1 MKKIVSF
8 CFSLFVFSTLFAQ
21 KESFTLEQAVNYAW
35 ENSIALKD
43 QNLQDQ
49 VSKIEI
55 EKSKSNFLPTLG
67 FSSIYNFQ
75 SGSIIDPS
83 TNTRNTLNVQSGN
96 FALTTTVD
104 LFNWQTIIRLKLTQ
118 LENYKLKYQ
127 SEIIKQNLYIQIVQ
141 AFYQLQFNK
150 EQEKLIESQIKNT
163 LTHLDRIQEE
173 VNYGNK
179 SESDLLEM
187 KANLSTSYKQQVNA
201 SSNYK
206 LAYLTLQNL
215 LNKKDSTN
223 YIFDDNQLFNSNENL
238 DQLYKKSVDN
248 RSDILQ
254 SRIDEQIA
262 QKNIEQQKSGY
273 LPNLSASYSFSSF
286 YTDSNKNPFS
296 NQLND
301 NKSHYVGISLN
312 FPIFNKLQTQKSIEQ
327 SKIELERSL
336 LKTHQLEQEYYNLM
350 SDLYLKTNNS
360 LEQWEVSE
368 KNLKDY
374 QLSFEKT
381 EDKFKFGL
389 ITIYEYLNSKNNL
402 LQIETSNL
410 IAKYSFYLNSNMLNY
425 YTKPVV
431 HLY

>member
-1 MKKIVSF
+1 MKKIASF
-8 CFSLFVFSTLFAQ
+8 CFSLFVFSNLFAQ
-21 KESFTLEQAVNYAW
+21 KDYLSLEQAVNYAW
-35 ENSIALKD
+35 ENNLSLKD
-43 QNLQDQ
+43 QNLQSEI
-49 VSKIEI
+49 SKIEI

-67 FSSIYNFQ
+67 FSSSYNFQ

-104 LFNWQTIIRLKLTQ
+104 LLNWQTIIRLKLTQ
-118 LENYKLKYQ
+118 LENDKLKYQ

-141 AFYQLQFNK
+141 SFYQLQFNK
-150 EQEKLIESQIKNT
+150 EQEKLIENQIKNT
-163 LTHLDRIQEE
+163 LTHLDRIHEE
-173 VNYGNK
+173 VKYGNK

-187 KANLSTSYKQQVNA
+187 KANLSSSYKQQVDA

-215 LNKKDSTN
+215 LNKKDSTD
-223 YIFDDNQLFNSNENL
+223 YIFEDSQLFDNNKNL
-238 DQLYKKSVDN
+238 DQLYQKGVEN
-248 RSDILQ
+248 RPNIIQ
-254 SRIDEQIA
+254 SKIDEQIA
-262 QKNIEQQKSGY
+262 QKNIEQQKSAY

-286 YTDSNKNPFS
+286 YTDSNRNPFS

-360 LEQWEVSE
+360 LDKWEASE

-374 QLSFEKT
+374 QLSFKKI

-402 LQIETSNL
+402 LQIETNNL
-410 IAKYSFYLNSNMLNY
+410 IDKYSFYLNSNMLNY
-425 YTKPVV
+425 YTK
-431 HLY
+431 

>member
-1 MKKIVSF
+1 MKHILCLFTFYLSSF
-8 CFSLFVFSTLFAQ
+8 FVLAQ
-21 KESFTLEQAVNYAW
+21 KQISLEQAVNYAY
-35 ENSIALKD
+35 ENNLSLKD
-43 QNLQDQ
+43 QNLQQDI
-49 VSKIEI
+49 SKIEI

-67 FSSIYNFQ
+67 FSSSYNFQ

-96 FALTTTVD
+96 FVLITTVD

-118 LENYKLKYQ
+118 LENDKLKYQ

-150 EQEKLIESQIKNT
+150 EQEKLIENQIKNT

-187 KANLSTSYKQQVNA
+187 KANLSTSYKQQVDA

-223 YIFDDNQLFNSNENL
+223 YIFDDNQLFNNNENL

-248 RSDILQ
+248 RSDIIQ

-262 QKNIEQQKSGY
+262 QKNIEQQKSAY

-327 SKIELERSL
+327 SKIELERSQ

-350 SDLYLKTNNS
+350 SDLFMKTNNS
-360 LEQWEVSE
+360 LEQWEASE
-368 KNLKDY
+368 KNLNDY
-374 QLSFEKT
+374 QLSFEKI

-402 LQIETSNL
+402 LQIETNNL
-410 IAKYSFYLNSNMLNY
+410 IAKYSFYLNYNMLNY
-425 YTKPVV
+425 YTK
-431 HLY
+431 

>member
-8 CFSLFVFSTLFAQ
+8 CFLLFVFSNLFAQ
-21 KESFTLEQAVNYAW
+21 KDYLSLEQAVNYAW
-35 ENSIALKD
+35 ENNLSLKD

-67 FSSIYNFQ
+67 FSSSYNFQ

-83 TNTRNTLNVQSGN
+83 TNTRNTLNIQSGN

-104 LFNWQTIIRLKLTQ
+104 LLNLQTIIRLKLTE
-118 LENYKLKYQ
+118 LENDKLKYQ

-141 AFYQLQFNK
+141 SFYQLQFNK
-150 EQEKLIESQIKNT
+150 EQEKLIENQIKNT

-173 VNYGNK
+173 VKYGNK

-187 KANLSTSYKQQVNA
+187 KANLSSSYKQQVDA

-215 LNKKDSTN
+215 LNKKDSTD
-223 YIFDDNQLFNSNENL
+223 YIFDNNPLIDDNENL
-238 DQLYKKSVDN
+238 DQLYKKGIGN
-248 RSDILQ
+248 RPDIIQ
-254 SRIDEQIA
+254 SKIDEQIA
-262 QKNIEQQKSGY
+262 QKNIEQQKSAY

-327 SKIELERSL
+327 SKIELERSQ

-360 LEQWEVSE
+360 LDKWEASE

-374 QLSFEKT
+374 QLSFEKI

-402 LQIETSNL
+402 LQIETNNL
-410 IAKYSFYLNSNMLNY
+410 INKYSFYLNSNMLNY
-425 YTKPVV
+425 YTK
-431 HLY
+431 

>member
-8 CFSLFVFSTLFAQ
+8 CFLLFIFSNLFAQ
-21 KESFTLEQAVNYAW
+21 KDYLSLEQAVNYAW
-35 ENSIALKD
+35 ENNLSLKD
-43 QNLQDQ
+43 QNLQNQ

-67 FSSIYNFQ
+67 FSSSYNFQ

-83 TNTRNTLNVQSGN
+83 TNTRNTLNIQSGN
-96 FALTTTVD
+96 FALTTSID
-104 LFNWQTIIRLKLTQ
+104 LFNWQTMIRLKLTE
-118 LENYKLKYQ
+118 LENDKLKYQ

-150 EQEKLIESQIKNT
+150 EQEKLIENQIKNT
-163 LTHLDRIQEE
+163 LIHLDRIQEE
-173 VNYGNK
+173 VKYGNK

-187 KANLSTSYKQQVNA
+187 KANLSISYKQQVDA
-201 SSNYK
+201 STNYK

-215 LNKKDSTN
+215 LNKKDSTD
-223 YIFDDNQLFNSNENL
+223 YIFEDSQLFDNNENL
-238 DQLYKKSVDN
+238 DQLYQKGVEN
-248 RSDILQ
+248 RPNIIQ
-254 SRIDEQIA
+254 SKIDEQIA
-262 QKNIEQQKSGY
+262 QKNIEQQKSAY

-327 SKIELERSL
+327 SKIELERSQ
-336 LKTHQLEQEYYNLM
+336 LKIRQLEQEYYNLI

-360 LEQWEVSE
+360 LEKWEASE

-374 QLSFEKT
+374 QLSFEKI

-389 ITIYEYLNSKNNL
+389 ITIYEYLNFKNNL
-402 LQIETSNL
+402 LQIETNNL
-410 IAKYSFYLNSNMLNY
+410 IDKYSFYLNLNLLNY
-425 YTKPVV
+425 YSNKK
-431 HLY
+431 Y

>member
-1 MKKIVSF
+1 MKKIASF
-8 CFSLFVFSTLFAQ
+8 CFSLFVFSNLFAQ
-21 KESFTLEQAVNYAW
+21 KDYLSLEQAVNYAW
-35 ENSIALKD
+35 ENNLSLKD
-43 QNLQDQ
+43 QNLQSEI
-49 VSKIEI
+49 SKIEI

-67 FSSIYNFQ
+67 FSSSYNFQ

-104 LFNWQTIIRLKLTQ
+104 LLNWQTIIRLKLTQ
-118 LENYKLKYQ
+118 LENDKLKYQ

-141 AFYQLQFNK
+141 SFYQLQFNK
-150 EQEKLIESQIKNT
+150 EQEKLIENQIKNT

-173 VNYGNK
+173 VKYGNK

-187 KANLSTSYKQQVNA
+187 KANLSSSYKQQVDA

-215 LNKKDSTN
+215 LNKKDSTD
-223 YIFDDNQLFNSNENL
+223 YIFEDSQLFDNNKNL
-238 DQLYKKSVDN
+238 DQLYQKGVEN
-248 RSDILQ
+248 RPNIIQ
-254 SRIDEQIA
+254 SKIDEQIA
-262 QKNIEQQKSGY
+262 QKNIEQQKSAY

-286 YTDSNKNPFS
+286 YTDSNRNPFS

-360 LEQWEVSE
+360 LDKWEASE

-374 QLSFEKT
+374 QLSFEKI

-402 LQIETSNL
+402 LQIETNNL
-410 IAKYSFYLNSNMLNY
+410 IDKYSFYLNSNMLNY
-425 YTKPVV
+425 YTK
-431 HLY
+431 

>member
-1 MKKIVSF
+1 MKKIITF
-8 CFSLFVFSTLFAQ
+8 YFSLFVFSNLFAQ
-21 KESFTLEQAVNYAW
+21 KDNLTLDQAVNYAW
-35 ENSIALKD
+35 ENNLPLKD
-43 QNLQDQ
+43 QILQQDI
-49 VSKIEI
+49 SKIEI
-55 EKSKSNFLPTLG
+55 QKSKSNFLPTLA
-67 FSSIYNFQ
+67 FSSSYNFQ

-118 LENYKLKYQ
+118 LENDKLKYQ

-173 VNYGNK
+173 VKYGNK

-187 KANLSTSYKQQVNA
+187 KANLSTSYKQQVDA

-223 YIFDDNQLFNSNENL
+223 YIFDDNQLFNNNENL
-238 DQLYKKSVDN
+238 DQLYEKSVDN
-248 RSDILQ
+248 RSDIIQ

-262 QKNIEQQKSGY
+262 QKNIEQQKSAY

-327 SKIELERSL
+327 SKVELERSQ
-336 LKTHQLEQEYYNLM
+336 LKTHQLEQEYYNLI

-360 LEQWEVSE
+360 LKQWEASE

-389 ITIYEYLNSKNNL
+389 ITIYEYLNLKNNL
-402 LQIETSNL
+402 LQIETNNL
-410 IAKYSFYLNSNMLNY
+410 IAKYSFYLNSNMLNNY
-425 YTKPVV
+425 LDSK
-431 HLY
+431 L

>member
-8 CFSLFVFSTLFAQ
+8 CFSLFVFSNLFAQ
-21 KESFTLEQAVNYAW
+21 KDNLTLEQAVNYAW
-35 ENSIALKD
+35 ENNLSLKD
-43 QNLQDQ
+43 QNLQQ
-49 VSKIEI
+49 NISKIEI
-55 EKSKSNFLPTLG
+55 EKNKSNFLPTLG
-67 FSSIYNFQ
+67 FSSSYNFQ

-118 LENYKLKYQ
+118 LENDKLKYQ

-173 VNYGNK
+173 VKYGNK

-187 KANLSTSYKQQVNA
+187 KANLSTSYKQQVDA

-248 RSDILQ
+248 RSDIIQ

-262 QKNIEQQKSGY
+262 QKNIEQQKSAY
-273 LPNLSASYSFSSF
+273 LPNLGASYSFSSF

-327 SKIELERSL
+327 SKIELERSQ

-350 SDLYLKTNNS
+350 SDLYLKTNSS
-360 LEQWEVSE
+360 LEQWEASE

-381 EDKFKFGL
+381 EDKFKFRL

-402 LQIETSNL
+402 LEIETNNL

-425 YTKPVV
+425 YTK
-431 HLY
+431 

>member
-1 MKKIVSF
+1 MKKVVSF
-8 CFSLFVFSTLFAQ
+8 CFFLFIISNLFAQ
-21 KESFTLEQAVNYAW
+21 KDHLSLEQAVNYAW
-35 ENSIALKD
+35 ENNLSLKD
-43 QNLQDQ
+43 QNLQQ
-49 VSKIEI
+49 SISKIEI

-67 FSSIYNFQ
+67 FSSSYNFQ

-83 TNTRNTLNVQSGN
+83 TNNRNTLNVQSGN
-96 FALTTTVD
+96 FDLTTTVD

-118 LENYKLKYQ
+118 LENDKLKYQ

-141 AFYQLQFNK
+141 SFYQLQFNK
-150 EQEKLIESQIKNT
+150 EQEKLIENQIKNT

-173 VNYGNK
+173 IKYGNK

-187 KANLSTSYKQQVNA
+187 KANLSTSYKQLMDA

-215 LNKKDSTN
+215 LNKKDSTD
-223 YIFDDNQLFNSNENL
+223 YIFDDNQLVDSNKNL
-238 DQLYKKSVDN
+238 DELYQKGVNN
-248 RSDILQ
+248 RPDIVQ
-254 SRIDEQIA
+254 SKMDEQIA
-262 QKNIEQQKSGY
+262 QKNIEQQKSAY

-296 NQLND
+296 NQLKD
-301 NKSHYVGISLN
+301 NKSHYVGVSLN

-327 SKIELERSL
+327 SKIELERSQ

-360 LEQWEVSE
+360 LDQWEASE
-368 KNLKDY
+368 ENLKDY
-374 QLSFEKT
+374 QLSFEKI

-402 LQIETSNL
+402 LEIETSNL
-410 IAKYSFYLNSNMLNY
+410 IAKYSYYLNSKMLNV
-425 YTKPVV
+425 YTN
-431 HLY
+431 

>member
-8 CFSLFVFSTLFAQ
+8 CFLLFIFSNLFAQ
-21 KESFTLEQAVNYAW
+21 KDHLTLEQAVNYTW
-35 ENSIALKD
+35 ENNLSLKD
-43 QNLQDQ
+43 QNLHQNI
-49 VSKIEI
+49 SKIEI
-55 EKSKSNFLPTLG
+55 QKSKLFFLPTLG
-67 FSSIYNFQ
+67 FSSSYNFQ

-96 FALTTTVD
+96 FALTTNVD

-118 LENYKLKYQ
+118 LENDKLKYQ
-127 SEIIKQNLYIQIVQ
+127 SEILKQNLYIQIVQ

-150 EQEKLIESQIKNT
+150 EQKKLIENQIKNT
-163 LTHLDRIQEE
+163 KIHLERIQDE
-173 VNYGNK
+173 VKYGNK

-187 KANLSTSYKQQVNA
+187 KANLSTSYKQQVDA
-201 SSNYK
+201 SSSYK
-206 LAYLTLQNL
+206 LAYLILQNL
-215 LNKKDSTN
+215 LNKRDSTE
-223 YIFDDNQLFNSNENL
+223 YIFEDNQLVNSNENL
-238 DQLYKKSVDN
+238 DQLYEKGVNN
-248 RSDILQ
+248 RPEIVQ
-254 SRIDEQIA
+254 SKIDEQIA
-262 QKNIEQQKSGY
+262 QKNIEQKKIAY

-327 SKIELERSL
+327 SQIELERYQ

-360 LEQWEVSE
+360 LEQWEASE

-381 EDKFKFGL
+381 EEKFQFGL

-402 LQIETSNL
+402 LQLETNNL
-410 IAKYSFYLNSNMLNY
+410 IAKYSFYLNSNLLNNY
-425 YTKPVV
+425 LNSK
-431 HLY
+431 L

>member
-1 MKKIVSF
+1 MKHILCLFTFYLSSF
-8 CFSLFVFSTLFAQ
+8 FVLAQ
-21 KESFTLEQAVNYAW
+21 KQISLEQAVNYAY
-35 ENSIALKD
+35 ENNLSLKD
-43 QNLQDQ
+43 QNLQQDI
-49 VSKIEI
+49 SKIEI

-67 FSSIYNFQ
+67 FSSSYNFQ

-96 FALTTTVD
+96 FALITTVD

-118 LENYKLKYQ
+118 LENDKLKYQ

-150 EQEKLIESQIKNT
+150 EQEKLIENQIKNT

-187 KANLSTSYKQQVNA
+187 KANLSTSYKQQVDA

-223 YIFDDNQLFNSNENL
+223 YIFDDNQLFNNNENL

-248 RSDILQ
+248 RSDIIQ

-262 QKNIEQQKSGY
+262 QKNIEQQKSAY

-327 SKIELERSL
+327 SKIELERSQ

-350 SDLYLKTNNS
+350 SDLFMKTNNS
-360 LEQWEVSE
+360 LEQWEASE
-368 KNLKDY
+368 KNLNDY
-374 QLSFEKT
+374 QLSFEKI

-402 LQIETSNL
+402 LQIETNNL
-410 IAKYSFYLNSNMLNY
+410 IAKYSFYLNYNMLNY
-425 YTKPVV
+425 YTK
-431 HLY
+431 